1 MRARLKRF
9 LVRLVPQLPPLSA
22 GQQARAVIGVLLG
35 MLLTGFLSRLALGAS
50 PAAPLLIASIGA
62 SAVLAFAAP
71 ASPLAQPWSLFGGN
85 VVSALVGVTCAIFIP
100 APLLAGPLA
109 VAAALIAML
118 LLRCLHP
125 PSAAVAL
132 TAVMGDAA
140 VHSLGYAFVLW
151 PVGLNS
157 VLLLAVAAAYNNVT
171 GHPYPHVPA
180 APAPNTHKTRDALP
194 SQRAGVTP
202 DDVQAA
208 MKARGEFLSVMP
220 ADITDVVRLAEA
232 EAFRRRHGDIRVG
245 DIMARDVASITAD
258 RSINDAW
265 RRMVEQQ
272 LKALP
277 VVSPENRVVGIVT
290 VSDLMQAVTLTEGPS
305 SAAFIPYRT
314 VGDVMTAPARVAS
327 PETRVTALV
336 PAMSDEGLHAVPV
349 VDADERLVGIVT
361 QSDVIAAAFV
371 QEDGAPAAARQ
382 ASVRS

>member
-1 MRARLKRF
+1 MLARLKRF
-9 LVRLVPQLPPLSA
+9 LLRLVPQLPPLSA

-35 MLLTGFLSRLALGAS
+35 VLLTGFVSRLALGAS

-71 ASPLAQPWSLFGGN
+71 ASPLAQPWSLLAGN
-85 VVSALVGVTCAIFIP
+85 IVSALVGVTCSLLIP
-100 APLLAGPLA
+100 VPLLAGPIA
-109 VAAALIAML
+109 VAGALAGMF

-140 VHSLGYAFVLW
+140 VHSLGYAFALW

-157 VLLLAVAAAYNNVT
+157 ALLVAVAGVYNNLT

-180 APAPNTHKTRDALP
+180 VPGPNPHKTTDVAP
-194 SQRAGVTP
+194 SQRVGVTAA
-202 DDVQAA
+202 DVQAA
-208 MKARGEFLSVMP
+208 LREGEFLSVMP
-220 ADITDVVRLAEA
+220 SDVSDVVRRAEA
-232 EAFRRRHGDIRVG
+232 QAFLRHHGDVRVA
-245 DIMARDVASITAD
+245 DIMSRDVAAITAD

-265 RRMVEQQ
+265 AQVVERQ

-277 VVSPENRVVGIVT
+277 VVSPENRVIGIVT
-290 VSDLMQAVTLTEGPS
+290 VSDLMRAVTLTEGPS
-305 SAAFIPYRT
+305 SAAFISYRT
-314 VGDVMTAPARVAS
+314 VGDIMTAPARVAS

-361 QSDVIAAAFV
+361 QSDLIAAAFV
-371 QEDGAPAAARQ
+371 HDASAPPEAKKAAR
-382 ASVRS
+382 S